1 MKKILVVVLMMV
13 LLIGCTNTEVASKNP
28 SETEVVTKEKEVN
41 NEEKTLE
48 NNESTKKTEEI
59 VISEPTDD
67 KSGQKEKSVD
77 LENKIKSPLTGLYI
91 DKEKLNDR
99 PIVVMLDNYY
109 KARPQA
115 GLSEADVVYEVLA
128 EGNITRYMAVIYTN
142 KPKTIGPIRSSRPYF
157 IDKALE
163 YDPLYVHVGGSEQA
177 KKDIKSLK
185 MADIDGLSS
194 AGDIFWRKNHKSKPN
209 NMYSSYE
216 AIMKQS
222 KRRKY
227 NKNVNFETLQFNE
240 EDKEIEG
247 KELIDIKIPYRGN
260 KYVSGF
266 KYNKEDG
273 LYYRYVNDKP
283 HLDEVS
289 KIHITAKNIIV
300 QYATKRVIDNV
311 GRLEM
316 DLIGEGKGLYI
327 TNGKVID
334 VKWKKPSRRALTRF
348 YDLEGNE
355 IKLNPGITWHQIV
368 PDNLKLI
375 MK

>member
-1 MKKILVVVLMMV
+1 MKKILIAVLMMI
-13 LLIGCTNTEVASKNP
+13 LLVGCGNKEVVTNNP
-28 SETEVVTKEKEVN
+28 SENEVN
-41 NEEKTLE
+41 NQEKTLE
-48 NNESTKKTEEI
+48 NDKDTKKPEEI

-67 KSGQKEKSVD
+67 KSGEQEKSVD

-115 GLSEADVVYEVLA
+115 GLSDADMVYEVLA

-177 KKDIKSLK
+177 KKDIRSFK

-194 AGDIFWRKNHKSKPN
+194 AGDIFWRKKHKSKPN
-209 NMYSSYE
+209 NMYSSFE
-216 AIMKQS
+216 AIMKQG

-227 NKNVNFETLQFNE
+227 NKNGSFETLQFNE
-240 EDKEIEG
+240 EDKDIDG
-247 KELIDIKIPYRGN
+247 KDLTDIKIPYRGK

-266 KYNKEDG
+266 QYNKEDG
-273 LYYRYVNDKP
+273 LYYRYVNNKP
-283 HLDEVS
+283 HLDEAS
-289 KIHITAKNIIV
+289 NIHLTAKNIIV
-300 QYATKRVIDNV
+300 QYCDKRTIDSV

-316 DLIGEGKGLYI
+316 DLVGEGKALYI
-327 TNGKVID
+327 TNGKSMD
-334 VKWKKPSRRALTRF
+334 VKWKKPSRKALTRF
-348 YDLEGNE
+348 YDLSGNE
-355 IKLNPGITWHQIV
+355 IKFNPGITWYQIV
-368 PDNLKLI
+368 PSNLEIITK
-375 MK
+375 